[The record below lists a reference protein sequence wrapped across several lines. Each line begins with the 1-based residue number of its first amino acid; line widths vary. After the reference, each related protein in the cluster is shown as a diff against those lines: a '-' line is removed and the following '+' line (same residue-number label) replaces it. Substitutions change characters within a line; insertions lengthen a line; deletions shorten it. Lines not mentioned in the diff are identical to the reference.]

1 MYKKT
6 TKGQQIV
13 FKPRRMVIGGVVY
26 NVDNEETLNKIKVEM
41 ANKKEEQKR
50 VEEEAKNKKILIK
63 RTISNSKNDII
74 TKTIIDPDTIVSKE
88 EKKFNENKNSKY
100 IDHIKKP
107 TLSVKTN
114 SAIQNNN
121 NNVDAN
127 QGPITIKTHAH
138 KMIKKPTG
146 KTILNDVKNEDD
158 GNEVIDGNNDGTP
171 NEDIKLD
178 KPISIQ
184 NNERKLII
192 RPQKSGGGAKQSP
205 SADNSIDNY
214 FTKKYPVL
222 SEQWYELVMKVKHN
236 NPINGVKLL
245 IKIVDENKNPIIH
258 PIKIANDLF
267 LNGKFPNGL
276 YEYKVYVYI
285 PANVENI
292 DIYIVGLKIHNINLS
307 PVDSH
312 IVETNIDLWKFRKLN
327 DLDCIMYY
335 IKNAKLECSEK
346 FLDRF
351 NAEYELYK
359 NPDYFTNFTNNLTIP
374 KTSNKVFK
382 YNSKTKILYLIHS
395 SIEYEEYGYTL
406 RTQQLLENFNNTSDK
421 YKVICSTRYAY
432 PFDREVGYYSK
443 EPTKKVKINDLKY
456 IKPFTDKGQNF
467 NTLNIL
473 KYLEKYIIDIIN
485 ICVDKNIKIIH
496 ATTNYWNGIVSSCVA
511 NYLGIKCIY
520 ELREL
525 WNESIMLQKPE
536 VLHSDIAK
544 MISNQEKNI
553 MANSD
558 KIIVLNDT
566 QNLQN
571 GKIETLYDC
580 TYITDLDMDIRNDLM
595 TKYNLDGKFIIGFVG
610 SLTVYQNIEHILKCI
625 KLLDDDNVMF
635 IIIGDGP
642 HKSSIIDYVKS
653 NGLNDKVLCL
663 GKLSYDEAI
672 NYYNVFDVC
681 VYPRKKC
688 ELYELKSSYK
698 VIEAMSHGK
707 PVIATNLKAMSEI
720 ITDNENG
727 LLCKPDDINDLL
739 EKIKMVKDD
748 TDLRIM
754 MGNNALDYIKNNDM
768 DINSVC
774 VKLSSIYDGLLS
786 DVCNDYGDVMSEAIV
801 HSESDNE

>member
-41 ANKKEEQKR
+41 ATKKEEQKR

-63 RTISNSKNDII
+63 RTITNSKNDII
-74 TKTIIDPDTIVSKE
+74 TKTIIDPETIVSKE
-88 EKKFNENKNSKY
+88 ERKFNENKNSKY

-114 SAIQNNN
+114 SANHTTN
-121 NNVDAN
+121 NNVDVN

-146 KTILNDVKNEDD
+146 KVILNEPKNEEDEIIDSNNVKDNDD
-158 GNEVIDGNNDGTP
+158 DENN
-171 NEDIKLD
+171 
-178 KPISIQ
+178 KPLPPKS
-184 NNERKLII
+184 NERKLII
-192 RPQKSGGGAKQSP
+192 RPQKSGVTKQIP
-205 SADNSIDNY
+205 SADNSTDNY

-236 NPINGVKLL
+236 NSINGVKLL
-245 IKIVDENKNPIIH
+245 IKIVDENKSPIIH
-258 PIKIANDLF
+258 PIKITNDLF
-267 LNGKFPNGL
+267 LNGKFPNGV

-285 PANVENI
+285 PPNVANI
-292 DIYIVGLKIHNINLS
+292 DVYIVGLKIHNINLN

-346 FLDRF
+346 FMDRF
-351 NAEYELYK
+351 QAEYELYK
-359 NPDYFTNFTNNLTIP
+359 NPDYFINFTNNLTIP
-374 KTSNKVFK
+374 KTSNKVPK
-382 YNSKTKILYLIHS
+382 ENSKTKILYLIHS

-473 KYLEKYIIDIIN
+473 KYLEKYIIDIVN
-485 ICVDKNIKIIH
+485 ICIDKNIKIIH
-496 ATTNYWNGIVSSCVA
+496 ATTNYWNGIVSTCVA
-511 NYLGIKCIY
+511 NYLGIKCVY

-536 VLHSDIAK
+536 VLHSDIVK
-544 MISNQEKNI
+544 MISSQEKNI

-566 QNLQN
+566 QNIQN

-580 TYITDLDMDIRNDLM
+580 TYINDLDMDIRNELM
-595 TKYNLDGKFIIGFVG
+595 TKYNLDGKFIIGFIG

-625 KLLDDDNVMF
+625 KLMDDDNVMF

-653 NGLNDKVLCL
+653 NGLSDKVLCL

-707 PVIATNLKAMSEI
+707 PVIVTNLKAMSEI
-720 ITDNENG
+720 IIDNENG
-727 LLCKPDDINDLL
+727 LLCNPDDINDLL
-739 EKIKMVKDD
+739 EKIKMVMND
-748 TDLRIM
+748 TDLRLM
-754 MGNNALDYIKNNDM
+754 MGNNALDYIKNNDI

-774 VKLSSIYDGLLS
+774 VKLSSIYDGLLT
-786 DVCNDYGDVMSEAIV
+786 DVCNDYGDVVSDAIV
-801 HSESDNE
+801 QSENE